1 MSQKSISN
9 TFAILSKMITFYFL
23 VVYIERKQRR
33 WGVGGVILCM
43 VGVLLTFKKPENY
56 IFAVKN
62 KDYSKRWNQ
71 GRWLYDMDSQW
82 TLGRRAPTAPTDQ
95 CPTDQCPTDQWPM
108 YQCPMDQWPMDQ
120 WPTDQWMHQFVSV
133 NKHLWDVEMDGHLQ
147 QMSPLTDFQLTQI
160 LI

>member
-1 MSQKSISN
+1 MGAVESTRPRSNTTETKDTQMSQKSISN

-62 KDYSKRWNQ
+62 KDYSKR
-71 GRWLYDMDSQW
+71 
-82 TLGRRAPTAPTDQ
+82 
-95 CPTDQCPTDQWPM
+95 
-108 YQCPMDQWPMDQ
+108 
-120 WPTDQWMHQFVSV
+120 
-133 NKHLWDVEMDGHLQ
+133 
-147 QMSPLTDFQLTQI
+147 
-160 LI
+160 

>member
-1 MSQKSISN
+1 
-9 TFAILSKMITFYFL
+9 MITFYFL

-82 TLGRRAPTAPTDQ
+82 TLGRRAPTGPVSDGPVTDVPVPDGPVTDGPVTHGPVNAPV
-95 CPTDQCPTDQWPM
+95 CIC
-108 YQCPMDQWPMDQ
+108 
-120 WPTDQWMHQFVSV
+120 
-133 NKHLWDVEMDGHLQ
+133 K
-147 QMSPLTDFQLTQI
+147 
-160 LI
+160 